1 MNYCNHC
8 GQKVNQGQEFC
19 FNCGAE
25 INKQQGQ
32 SQQPGQYYQKP
43 SNTQS
48 QDTGSLG
55 WGILGFCIPLA
66 GLILWIVWK
75 ADRPRDAKRAG
86 VGALISV
93 LVTAL
98 IYIIYFIF
106 LVALLSGM

>member
-8 GQKVNQGQEFC
+8 GEKVNPGQEFC

-25 INKQQGQ
+25 LNKQGQQ

-75 ADRPRDAKRAG
+75 ADRPRDAKSAG

-93 LVTAL
+93 LITAFM
-98 IYIIYFIF
+98 YIIYFIL
-106 LVALLSGM
+106 LVSLLSGM